1 MTPRHSPRSL
11 RHEYQEYVEREVEDY
26 KNSVSTPFL
35 HSIANEAARALDEN
49 AQLGMREVLLADEVD
64 RIIARRLRLPS
75 YGTWRRRRLKNANEL
90 RRPEHW
96 GLRPDTPL
104 RQALSAHA
112 SSAPV
117 LVAGPRLEGS
127 ALYLAANGCEVTAV
141 ESEVA
146 VVNRVL
152 RAAQDAGLTEKVRGF
167 VADLVSWTPDGPL
180 AAVICTPAAFAGL
193 SPVRTRGGVQAAAA
207 GDDGWRRAPDRDAD
221 RRAGGA
227 DGGGASVA
235 LRRLG
240 DLAGPGAGGI
250 ADVRGEEGGG
260 VGEQE
265 GGRRDARGSCT
276 SPVILRRKSPD
287 HRPPPFPACT
297 DPPVSN

>member
-11 RHEYQEYVEREVEDY
+11 RQEYQEYVEREVEDY
-26 KNSVSTPFL
+26 KNSVSTTFL
-35 HSIANEAARALDEN
+35 HSIANEAARALDEG

-64 RIIARRLRLPS
+64 SIIAKRLRLPS
-75 YGTWRRRRLKNANEL
+75 YETWRRRRIKNANEL

-104 RQALSAHA
+104 RQAIPRGA

-117 LVAGPRLEGS
+117 LIAGPRLEGS

-141 ESEVA
+141 EPEVA

-193 SPVRTRGGVQAAAA
+193 SPFEREQVFHLLQRATTDGGVHLIETLVAGQALLTEEELRSRYV
-207 GDDGWRRAPDRDAD
+207 GWEISLVPEP
-221 RRAGGA
+221 
-227 DGGGASVA
+227 GASRTFMA
-235 LRRLG
+235 
-240 DLAGPGAGGI
+240 
-250 ADVRGEEGGG
+250 
-260 VGEQE
+260 
-265 GGRRDARGSCT
+265 
-276 SPVILRRKSPD
+276 KK
-287 HRPPPFPACT
+287 H
-297 DPPVSN
+297 